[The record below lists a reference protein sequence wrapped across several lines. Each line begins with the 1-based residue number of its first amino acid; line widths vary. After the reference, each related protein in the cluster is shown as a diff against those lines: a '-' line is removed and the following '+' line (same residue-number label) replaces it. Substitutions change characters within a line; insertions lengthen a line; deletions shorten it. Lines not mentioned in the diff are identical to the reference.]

1 MSRFRPYL
9 VLLGE
14 ADRPSLVKKNI
25 LQVCVCVC
33 AAAPAALRA
42 RARNVRRSRTHTP
55 SPYPSPF
62 PSQSPSQSPYP
73 FILLNKREQNEHMFI
88 LFSLSK
94 KSFF

>member
-1 MSRFRPYL
+1 MSRFWPYL

-14 ADRPSLVKKNI
+14 ADRPSRVKKYFFAS
-25 LQVCVCVC
+25 VCVRVC
-33 AAAPAALRA
+33 GRASGPARPRA
-42 RARNVRRSRTHTP
+42 QNVRRSRTHTP

-88 LFSLSK
+88 LFNTCEYV
-94 KSFF
+94 